1 MSETW
6 PSVDLDPITQLR
18 AIHASLPGTALEERL
33 LTVPFD
39 RLWER
44 VDDIETFVPTIDPI
58 VHKMKVVARD
68 GENIECQSDLFRLVG
83 ELRSGFMWMQ
93 SKRGAGRLFV
103 VGSAA
108 VSVDANHTR
117 FAHMEGL
124 RFAPARIFRPWFRR
138 TVRWDLNGI
147 QRLVN
152 ELR

>member
-1 MSETW
+1 MSEAW
-6 PSVDLDPITQLR
+6 PTVDLDPITQLR
-18 AIHASLPGTALEERL
+18 AIHSSLPGTALEERVFA
-33 LTVPFD
+33 VPFD

-44 VDDIETFVPTIDPI
+44 VDDIGTFVPTIDPM
-58 VHKMKVVARD
+58 VHKMKVVARE
-68 GENIECQSDLFRLVG
+68 GEGIECQSDLFRLVG
-83 ELRSGFMWMQ
+83 ELRPGFMWMQ

-108 VSVDANHTR
+108 VPVDDTHTR

-124 RFAPARIFRPWFRR
+124 RFSAARILRPWFRR

-152 ELR
+152 ELE